1 MTADAISHGLGAA
14 LLQVQED
21 GTRRSVTY
29 ASRSLT
35 ETEQRYAQIEKK
47 ALASTWACEK
57 FAEYLI
63 HVRLGHFTIETDH
76 KPLVPLLGGSKA
88 LSDLPPSIQR
98 FHMRLMKY
106 HFSIIHVPGKQ
117 LETADALS
125 RATSSLPHEPDQTL
139 QVESNIYLD
148 HVVLQRPASPDKLEQ
163 IRVHQ
168 PEDEV
173 CQTLIRY
180 CQTQWPAK
188 HELPGPLKHYWQYQ
202 GSLTVGSGLLLFDSR
217 IFIPSSLRLEM
228 LTRLHDGHQGV
239 TRTKARARQAIRWPG
254 IGRQIEETTASCTI
268 CTREQTARVEPLKP
282 TPLPDRPWQR
292 VDTDLFSLKSGQ
304 YVTVVDYYSCYPEI
318 AHVKNTDSAAVID
331 KLKSV
336 FTRHGVPEVLIL
348 DNGPQYSS
356 AEFAEFARSYGF
368 THVTSSPKYPR
379 ANGAAERSVQTLKGI
394 LQKAE
399 DPYKALLA
407 YRSTPLENGYS
418 PAELLFGRRIRNTIP
433 ALPDSLLP
441 KLPDMSGLREKEA
454 AYRDRTKA
462 NYDRHHRAI
471 PQQAMYPGNPAWI
484 RNMERPGIVEHA
496 LDQLCS
502 CAATGQSSQVTQ

>member
-1 MTADAISHGLGAA
+1 
-14 LLQVQED
+14 
-21 GTRRSVTY
+21 
-29 ASRSLT
+29 
-35 ETEQRYAQIEKK
+35 
-47 ALASTWACEK
+47 
-57 FAEYLI
+57 
-63 HVRLGHFTIETDH
+63 
-76 KPLVPLLGGSKA
+76 
-88 LSDLPPSIQR
+88 
-98 FHMRLMKY
+98 MRLMNY
-106 HFSIIHVPGKQ
+106 HYSIIHIPGKQ

-125 RATSSLPHEPDQTL
+125 RATSSLPQEPDQML
-139 QVESNIYLD
+139 QEESNIYLD
-148 HVVLQRPASPDKLEQ
+148 HMVSQMPTSPDKLEQ

-168 PEDEV
+168 QEDEV

-188 HELPGPLKHYWQYQ
+188 HELPGPLKHYYQYQ
-202 GSLTVGSGLLLFDSR
+202 GSLTLGSGLLLFDSR
-217 IFIPSSLRLEM
+217 IFIFSSLRLEM

-239 TRTKARARQAIRWPG
+239 TRTKARARQAIWWPG

-268 CTREQTARVEPLKP
+268 CTRKQTTRVEPLKQ

-292 VDTDLFSLKSGQ
+292 VGTELFSLKSGQ
-304 YVTVVDYYSCYPEI
+304 YVTVVDYYSRYPEI
-318 AHVKNTDSAAVID
+318 AHLKNTDSAAVID

-336 FTRHGVPEVLIL
+336 FARHGVPEVLIS

-394 LQKAE
+394 LRKAE

-407 YRSTPLENGYS
+407 YRSTPLENGYG

-441 KLPDMSGLREKEA
+441 KLPDMGGLLEKET
-454 AYRDRTKA
+454 AYHDRTKA
-462 NYDRHHRAI
+462 NYDCRHRAI
-471 PQQAMYPGNPAWI
+471 PQQALYPGTPVWI
-484 RNMERPGIVEHA
+484 RDMERPGIVERA
-496 LDQLCS
+496 LDLPRSYLVDTEKGQLRRNRS
-502 CAATGQSSQVTQ
+502 QLTGDPVMMTPAVETASPAPPEAAPRRSNRRTTKTERLIETI